1 MYHLTNNA
9 NFKLRKIRP
18 ANNST
23 LGGKWEPGIFLSR
36 SVEAWVNGY
45 GYWRPWVVEFDTT
58 ALEPGDLV
66 FESGYAGEVL
76 VKANAF
82 GRLKLLRV
90 VPLDAHCR
98 EVFGERGWTEDTS
111 GTDFQTG
118 DKLPDRQRPG
128 EMRGYRYPGD
138 ARNEPPEWRKAY
150 RKRVSNHARLK
161 ATQESIDSLFE
172 APQGLKLL
180 VQITY
185 ESGDSGVYPAL
196 VSRETRPDCRRRGE
210 WRLTLFDDHET
221 EDGVLDGVVHINF
234 NLKNLTLKDVYAV
247 PNIRKSLAKAFG
259 IMAGRAEDPVSS
271 VKFSDGNPGTG
282 YKPELYFEAAGKIDD
297 CWMDPSGDM
306 HPVEHTTHDE
316 WARDYLLGKKGWSI
330 DQGGGEKALYELGWI
345 RLVLERGWLSGG
357 PMTYQLYVSH
367 GEKSPNRAQIAELER
382 IGIEREFEV
391 TIDGPGSSGYV
402 LYKPPVVMAESWVDQ
417 IFEDWDPDELGAF
430 WMTPGG
436 ELIPTEGQPQ
446 VPSQFTTL

>member
-1 MYHLTNNA
+1 MTTRQLIDSL
-9 NFKLRKIRP
+9 FEGP
-18 ANNST
+18 ADVV
-23 LGGKWEPGIFLSR
+23 LGHS
-36 SVEAWVNGY
+36 
-45 GYWRPWVVEFDTT
+45 
-58 ALEPGDLV
+58 
-66 FESGYAGEVL
+66 
-76 VKANAF
+76 
-82 GRLKLLRV
+82 
-90 VPLDAHCR
+90 
-98 EVFGERGWTEDTS
+98 
-111 GTDFQTG
+111 
-118 DKLPDRQRPG
+118 
-128 EMRGYRYPGD
+128 
-138 ARNEPPEWRKAY
+138 
-150 RKRVSNHARLK
+150 
-161 ATQESIDSLFE
+161 TQESIDSLFE

-367 GEKSPNRAQIAELER
+367 REKSPNRAQIAELER

-430 WMTPGG
+430 WMPGG